1 MALDVAPQQLSLY
14 STINPLRF
22 GNTCTKFLPEP
33 LQSRRSDLRSGGDR
47 GPCSRPRTQH
57 RVPLVLRKICLRG
70 EAKRTDAVVAASRT
84 AGQLSAY
91 CLSRVPDLSHCLRQA
106 LLGHAELVGPVLD
119 LMGFQEADAR
129 PVCRSSLVRIV
140 CHGWLPFR
148 GNCSITEFVPYSS
161 PFMLH
166 RNSPLVGGMEQIR
179 LSRDMRWAEPCA
191 SKEEARTTNP
201 GRGMNGGR

>member
-1 MALDVAPQQLSLY
+1 MSPHSNLAYIQRSIRCDSATPAQNFYLNPFKAAAPTFGVEAIGAPARDLAL
-14 STINPLRF
+14 
-22 GNTCTKFLPEP
+22 NTECH
-33 LQSRRSDLRSGGDR
+33 S
-47 GPCSRPRTQH
+47 CSE
-57 RVPLVLRKICLRG
+57 ICLRG

-179 LSRDMRWAEPCA
+179 LSRDLRWAEPCA
-191 SKEEARTTNP
+191 SKEAARTTNP

>member
-1 MALDVAPQQLSLY
+1 MSPHSNLAYIQRSIRCDSATPAQNFYLNPFKAAAPTFGVEAIGAPARDLAL
-14 STINPLRF
+14 
-22 GNTCTKFLPEP
+22 NTECH
-33 LQSRRSDLRSGGDR
+33 S
-47 GPCSRPRTQH
+47 CSE
-57 RVPLVLRKICLRG
+57 ICLRG

-148 GNCSITEFVPYSS
+148 GQLRHRRVRSVSS
-161 PFMLH
+161 P
-166 RNSPLVGGMEQIR
+166 PLFTETLPWLPAWIEQ
-179 LSRDMRWAEPCA
+179 SA
-191 SKEEARTTNP
+191 SA
-201 GRGMNGGR
+201 